1 MADERFKNEPN
12 RTGTLEAEP
21 EHVHHNRTG
30 EPGSHTVATG
40 VGAAGGAAAGAA
52 VGAAVGGPVGAVV
65 GAAVGGVAGAMSG
78 KGIAAAFDPKV
89 EDAYWRKNYSSR
101 PYAKGRAYDEL
112 APAYRYGGESA
123 VAHQGKTFDAAS
135 TEVERGWNKARGT
148 SQLAWHDAKDAVKDG
163 WNRVESNA
171 KDPNYRNDPNYPSQ
185 NR

>member
-1 MADERFKNEPN
+1 MSDERFKNDPS
-12 RTGTLEAEP
+12 RTGTLEAER
-21 EHVHHNRTG
+21 EHSEHPKVTG
-30 EPGSHTVATG
+30 EPGSHKVGTG

-65 GAAVGGVAGAMSG
+65 GAAVGGISGAMAG

-89 EDAYWRKNYSSR
+89 EDAYWRQGYSTR

-123 VAHQGKTFDAAS
+123 VAHQGKSFDTAS
-135 TEVERGWNKARGT
+135 QDLERGWDKARGT
-148 SQLAWHDAKDAVKDG
+148 SRLAWHDAKEAVRDG
-163 WNRVESNA
+163 WQRVEHNA
-171 KDPNYRNDPNYPSQ
+171 KDPNYRSE

>member
-1 MADERFKNEPN
+1 MANEPFKNDPN

-21 EHVHHNRTG
+21 EHGHHHPADPAAHNVG
-30 EPGSHTVATG
+30 TG

-52 VGAAVGGPVGAVV
+52 AGAALGGPVGAVI
-65 GAAVGGVAGAMSG
+65 GAAVGGVAGAMAG

-89 EDAYWRKNYSSR
+89 EDAYWRKSYSTR
-101 PYAKGRAYDEL
+101 PYAKGRSYDEL

-123 VAHQGKTFDAAS
+123 VAHHGKPFDTAS
-135 TEVERGWNKARGT
+135 NELERGWDKARGT

-163 WNRVESNA
+163 WNRVEGNA
-171 KDPNYRNDPNYPSQ
+171 NDPNYRTG